1 VRTLEAPGGLL
12 GIDEPARGVIKFE
25 RPFDAELQLPWS
37 SMSWEGDMDE
47 KISGLFQEWLSAFQA
62 VQVASGEQEI
72 VKAHN
77 ALSDIETQLAET
89 PAEGMQG
96 LAVKLGLHCFLN
108 DHADAASAQSE
119 SAYRDLVR
127 LTGNDPTV
135 EIAARFNKKAA

>member
-1 VRTLEAPGGLL
+1 MQ
-12 GIDEPARGVIKFE
+12 GILPPAATF
-25 RPFDAELQLPWS
+25 AL
-37 SMSWEGDMDE
+37 SMSWRGEMDQ
-47 KISGLFQEWLSAFQA
+47 KISALFKEWLSAFEA
-62 VQVASGEQEI
+62 VQVASGEEAI

-77 ALSDIETQLAET
+77 KLSEIEERLADT

-127 LTGNDPTV
+127 LTGQDPAV
-135 EIAARFNKKAA
+135 EIAAKFSKRAA